1 MKNIKLPKGY
11 EWNKPSLHALIENEE
26 TYLNAV
32 CKAHEGS
39 PVYSIVIKNIPDN
52 LIRYGLNEG
61 KQIAYD
67 TFEVKLDLLPWMVDS
82 AEYCEC
88 CGQKQ
93 GASTISQKLKDLLT
107 TEDCSRGID
116 WNISCNGAE
125 APDTIYVNLH
135 TNSIDAINKFESN
148 A

>member
-11 EWNKPSLHALIENEE
+11 EWDKPSLQALIENEE

-39 PVYSIVIKNIPDN
+39 PVYSILIKNIPDN
-52 LIRYGLNEG
+52 LIRYGTNEG
-61 KQIAYD
+61 KQMAYD
-67 TFEVKLDLLPWMVDS
+67 TFEVQLNLLPWMVDS

-88 CGQKQ
+88 CGQEI
-93 GASTISQKLKDLLT
+93 GDSTISQELKDLLT
-107 TEDCSRGID
+107 TEDCYR
-116 WNISCNGAE
+116 NINWEISFNGSE

-135 TNSIDAINKFESN
+135 TNSIDAINKHEEDE
-148 A
+148 

>member
-11 EWNKPSLHALIENEE
+11 EWNKPSLQALMENEE

-52 LIRYGLNEG
+52 LIRYGTNEG

-67 TFEVKLDLLPWMVDS
+67 TFEVQLNLLPWMVDS
-82 AEYCEC
+82 AEHCEC

-93 GASTISQKLKDLLT
+93 GTGTISQKLRDLLT
-107 TEDCSRGID
+107 TEDCFRD
-116 WNISCNGAE
+116 VNWNIHCNGAE

-135 TNSIDAINKFESN
+135 TNSIDAINKLESN